1 MKLYS
6 IIVRV
11 DNVPFLSWATRDIYL
26 LIYALVLI
34 GNYISSIKEYKRNK
48 ALLKEIDEADL
59 VSDLNSIPKWKLFIL
74 RVVGAIIF
82 KWLFFV
88 IAVSLTASITLLIL
102 SLILVVLRVYVMY
115 HTLSELRKT
124 KLDLY
129 VLIGETLY
137 TLLFS
142 IYYFG
147 VIL

>member
-1 MKLYS
+1 M
-6 IIVRV
+6 
-11 DNVPFLSWATRDIYL
+11 PFLSWATRDIYL

-48 ALLKEIDEADL
+48 ALLREMDEADL
-59 VSDLNSIPKWKLFIL
+59 ESDLNSIPKWKLFIL

-129 VLIGETLY
+129 VLIGETSY
-137 TLLFS
+137 TLVFS
-142 IYYFG
+142 LYYFG
-147 VIL
+147 VVL

>member
-1 MKLYS
+1 
-6 IIVRV
+6 
-11 DNVPFLSWATRDIYL
+11 VPFLSWATRDIYL

-48 ALLKEIDEADL
+48 ALLREMDEADL
-59 VSDLNSIPKWKLFIL
+59 ESDLNSIPKWKLFIL

-129 VLIGETLY
+129 VLIGETSY
-137 TLLFS
+137 TLVFS
-142 IYYFG
+142 LYYFG
-147 VIL
+147 VVL